1 MNAARSPTTAFA
13 AGPVR
18 IFDAVDAL
26 VLQRREAA
34 RKDRLADQRDRLAQ
48 VERADHGP
56 LAGALLAGGV
66 ENLVDQRLAVF
77 VLLGEDV
84 AW

>member
-1 MNAARSPTTAFA
+1 L
-13 AGPVR
+13 AGPEDFEASTR
-18 IFDAVDAL
+18 SSLSAER
-26 VLQRREAA
+26 QRAKTDSPISVTGMAE
-34 RKDRLADQRDRLAQ
+34 

-66 ENLVDQRLAVF
+66 ENLVDERRAVF

-84 AW
+84 LEISMR